1 MTFGIEQGASM
12 SLNHWLLFA
21 SVVLAVIVMP
31 GPAAALCL
39 SHGVAHGPL
48 RTLVT
53 VLGLV
58 LSSLALIVFS
68 LAGLGAVLA
77 SSATLFDVIKY
88 VGAAYLIYL
97 GISIWRSPPGDALA
111 SRTPDAAPLQ
121 IAPLGKL
128 FRTGFL
134 VGISNPKD
142 LLFFGALF
150 PQFIDTKASV
160 FGQVAILGATWCVF
174 AFAVMSVY
182 AAVGAKLAK
191 GVDALNAR
199 GIFNRIT
206 GGVFIAAGGALAWV
220 KRADA

>member
-1 MTFGIEQGASM
+1 MP
-12 SLNHWLLFA
+12 LNHWLLFT

-39 SHGVAHGPL
+39 SHGVAHGRL

-58 LSSLALIVFS
+58 LSSLVLIVLS
-68 LAGLGAVLA
+68 VAGLGAVLA
-77 SSATLFDVIKY
+77 SSAMLFDFIKY
-88 VGAAYLIYL
+88 AGAAYLIYL
-97 GISIWRSPPGDALA
+97 GVSIWRSDPVSAFDGSTAAALPVQTA
-111 SRTPDAAPLQ
+111 SP
-121 IAPLGKL
+121 GKL

-150 PQFIDTKASV
+150 PQFIATKGPLI
-160 FGQVAILGATWCVF
+160 GQVAILGATWCIV
-174 AFAVMSVY
+174 AFAVMSFY
-182 AAVGAKLAK
+182 AAVGAKLARS
-191 GVDALNAR
+191 VDSLNAR
-199 GIFNRIT
+199 VIFNRIT

-220 KRADA
+220 KRADT

>member
-1 MTFGIEQGASM
+1 M
-12 SLNHWLLFA
+12 SLNHWLLFV
-21 SVVLAVIVMP
+21 SVVLTVIVMP

-39 SHGVAHGPL
+39 SHGVAYGRR

-58 LSSLALIVFS
+58 LSSLALIVLS
-68 LAGLGAVLA
+68 MAGLSAVLA
-77 SSATLFDVIKY
+77 ASSTLFNVIKY

-97 GISIWRSPPGDALA
+97 GITIWRSRPGGSIAQGE
-111 SRTPDAAPLQ
+111 AAPR
-121 IAPLGKL
+121 LGAVHLRKL

-150 PQFIDTKASV
+150 PQFIDTKAPLL
-160 FGQVAILGATWCVF
+160 GQVAILGATWCVV
-174 AFAVMSVY
+174 AFAIMSVY
-182 AAVGAKLAK
+182 AAIGAKVA
-191 GVDALNAR
+191 GSVDAINAR